1 MPKVAGCIR
10 ISSMKKSLI
19 IVWIIASLVIV
30 GVLVAGYLWHRG
42 EAVKYAD
49 KLNRMDYSNYSKEQA
64 SAYLKEDVGLTI
76 QEAID
81 KSPEDSGLKLFP
93 QLYLVARVLGS
104 HDEDGG
110 RALEYFGKASS
121 LLDGYHLKDSVK
133 LDFYGRYLDLAFA
146 LKKSDLAKDLISKM
160 EQAVTGSSL
169 SDAEKEFRLGNIELM
184 KKALDSS
191 ASQQTNSDK
200 VVEDSDVER

>member
-1 MPKVAGCIR
+1 
-10 ISSMKKSLI
+10 MKKSLI
-19 IVWIIASLVIV
+19 IVWVVALLVII
-30 GVLVAGYLWHRG
+30 GVPVAGYLWHRG
-42 EAVKYAD
+42 EAAKYAD

-81 KSPEDSGLKLFP
+81 KSPGDSGLKLFP

-104 HDEDGG
+104 YDEDGN
-110 RALEYFGKASS
+110 RALEYFEKANS

-146 LKKSDLAKDLISKM
+146 LKKNDLAKDLISKM
-160 EQAVTGSSL
+160 EQAVSGSSL

-191 ASQQTNSDK
+191 ANQQTNSDK
-200 VVEDSDVER
+200 VVEGSDVER